1 MSICSSESLETG
13 ELVVVPRKLLNLFL
27 ARLRVVVVDGVGVTD
42 SSCSPESFE
51 IVVAAVVVVARN
63 RPKRLPDS
71 EPRTVVGCVVLTGVT
86 KSSRS
91 AEEESLEVV
100 ARTVVVRTRLN
111 LLPDRELRAVFVGV
125 VLIASICSLE
135 SSVVVGV
142 LTVVVRKRPKRFPDG
157 KLRTVVV
164 LLEESSPCSTES
176 LRTVVADVVVV

>member
-27 ARLRVVVVDGVGVTD
+27 ERLRVVVVDGVGVTD

-63 RPKRLPDS
+63 RLKRL

-91 AEEESLEVV
+91 AEESLEVV

-111 LLPDRELRAVFVGV
+111 RLPDRELRAVVVWV
-125 VLIASICSLE
+125 VLPASICSLE

-164 LLEESSPCSTES
+164 LLEESSTFSTES